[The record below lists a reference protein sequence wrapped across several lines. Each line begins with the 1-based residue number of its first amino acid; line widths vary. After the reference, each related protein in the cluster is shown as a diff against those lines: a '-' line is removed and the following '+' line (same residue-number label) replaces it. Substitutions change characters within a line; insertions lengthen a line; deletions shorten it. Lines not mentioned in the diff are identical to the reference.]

1 MLTPPARI
9 SVLAGAAVLLPLT
22 ALAFC
27 LVSALIWNFD
37 KATFT
42 HCEVA
47 QFLPSISSVIGG
59 FPPTQ
64 PVWNAAIALQST
76 PRFLF
81 ARMYLKFYQV
91 RSNKRKPM
99 SSQV

>member
-1 MLTPPARI
+1 MLA
-9 SVLAGAAVLLPLT
+9 AAAVLLPLT

-91 RSNKRKPM
+91 RSNKPKTE
-99 SSQV
+99 V